1 MSEGSNTPDIK
12 PARLAPMTM
21 DQVKASAQRI
31 LDLRGR
37 PPYKARYSYNES
49 GEGPGGYH
57 TLEVS
62 EDEARVISE
71 FVQFWLPFLVEK
83 EKK

>member
-1 MSEGSNTPDIK
+1 MTE
-12 PARLAPMTM
+12 PAKLPSMKFEE
-21 DQVKASAQRI
+21 VKASAQRV

-37 PPYKARYSYNES
+37 PPYGSSIGQSHPLY
-49 GEGPGGYH
+49 
-57 TLEVS
+57 
-62 EDEARVISE
+62 DEFGAGLTDDELRVISE